1 MGGALIRRGA
11 YMGGGAN
18 SGIRQFG
25 ICVPWYNSIAL
36 MKKKIIRN
44 GIMGQLCNSCKSSKS
59 SLAYWSS
66 FD

>member
-11 YMGGGAN
+11 YMGGGTN

-36 MKKKIIRN
+36 MKKKNNKERDH
-44 GIMGQLCNSCKSSKS
+44 GTIMQLMQEFQEFIG
-59 SLAYWSS
+59 LLVIV
-66 FD
+66 